1 VHVSHGVG
9 VALLPQPLLILPL
22 LLPALLLLLLL
33 LRFAEATAA
42 WIS

>member
-1 VHVSHGVG
+1 

-22 LLPALLLLLLL
+22 LLPALLQLLLL